1 MHFMKRKGL
10 VKDMLRTS
18 VTVELQGG
26 LGNQLFGWAAGF
38 VLSQRL
44 ECELIVDRRNL
55 HQRGYQLDHFSF
67 SKNLKTTSHSFTGI
81 RDIKNKIYRNIF
93 EEKGFQYDPSFE
105 DVISPKTLRGY
116 FQSWKYHTGFENEIY
131 TQVRELILESPQFQA
146 IKNKYPFEVL
156 TGVHIRRGDYKALE
170 QYHGT
175 IKSEYYKTAIETIES
190 VEKTSSKFIVFSD
203 EPEEAKTVLPGAVAY
218 IGPSELPSPA
228 ENLILMSRCRA
239 LIGANSSFSL
249 WAGLI
254 MEPDSKVRIFPNPWF
269 ADKSISD
276 KDLVPKHFIRLQH
289 S

>member
-1 MHFMKRKGL
+1 MKRKGL
-10 VKDMLRTS
+10 IKDMLRTS

-38 VLSQRL
+38 ALSQKL
-44 ECELIVDRRNL
+44 GCDLIVDKRNL
-55 HQRGYQLDHFSF
+55 HQRGYQLDHFNF
-67 SKNLKTTSHSFTGI
+67 SKDLKTSNKQFTGI
-81 RDIKNKIYRNIF
+81 RGIKNKIYGSIF
-93 EEKGFQYDPSFE
+93 EEKSFQYDPRFE
-105 DVISPKTLRGY
+105 NINSPKTLRGY
-116 FQSWKYHTGFENEIY
+116 FQSWKYHAGFENEIY
-131 TQVRELILESPQFQA
+131 AQIRGLILESPGLQA
-146 IKNKYPFEVL
+146 IQNKYPFENL
-156 TGVHIRRGDYKALE
+156 IGVHVRRGDYKALE

-175 IKSEYYKTAIETIES
+175 IKSDYYKTAIETIES

-203 EPEEAKTVLPGAVAY
+203 EPEEAKTILHGAVAY

-228 ENLILMSRCRA
+228 ENMVLMSRCRA

-254 MEPDSKVRIFPNPWF
+254 MEPDSKIRIFPNPWF
-269 ADKSISD
+269 AEKSISD

>member
-1 MHFMKRKGL
+1 
-10 VKDMLRTS
+10 MLRKS

-38 VLSQRL
+38 VLSQKL
-44 ECELIVDRRNL
+44 GCDLIVDKSNL
-55 HQRGYQLDHFSF
+55 RQRGYQLDYFNFS
-67 SKNLKTTSHSFTGI
+67 NDLKTTNKSFAGI
-81 RDIKNKIYRNIF
+81 KGIKNRIYGNIF
-93 EEKGFQYDPSFE
+93 EEKSFEYDPSFE
-105 DVISPKTLRGY
+105 YVISPKTLRGY

-131 TQVRELILESPQFQA
+131 AQVRGLIFESPELQA
-146 IKNKYPFEVL
+146 LTNKYPFEDL
-156 TGVHIRRGDYKALE
+156 IGVHVRRGDYKALE

-175 IKSEYYKTAIETIES
+175 IKSDYYKTATETIES
-190 VEKTSSKFIVFSD
+190 VGKIASKFIVFSD

-228 ENLILMSRCRA
+228 ENMVLMSRCRA

-254 MEPDSKVRIFPNPWF
+254 MEPDSKIRIFPKPWF
-269 ADKSISD
+269 AEKSISD
-276 KDLVPKHFIRLQH
+276 GDLVPKHFIRLQR